1 MGFHDFL
8 ESQRRPASQV
18 ERDFE
23 PEVEENY
30 EERTP
35 QRRDEDRSL
44 DREDKKVLDE
54 VDFYKQRLYKKIDSC
69 FIRYGLAGL
78 KKIDE
83 GIADSLARYIS
94 SLKGE
99 SYYDDRPPMRERYS
113 PNYRRPPESVRYRD
127 DELNEEEE
135 DLPRRPAPEPKPAPK
150 PFKKPV
156 KIEGSNPNPVP
167 KRAGEPNLQSDVYN
181 PELLNAIL
189 TDVIPP
195 TEIHAV
201 EIHSNI
207 PVPQKQQK
215 AAPQK
220 VDFAPLPE
228 EMQEQEQ
235 PQEESYE
242 QSYEQPAETYQ
253 APEQAASS
261 NFDIADVML
270 AGAGNTDVSLIVPPT
285 IEEPTAENF
294 VSDTDLDAP
303 IVESETQTPI
313 QMPAPKRRKKKQ

>member
-8 ESQRRPASQV
+8 ESQRRPAPQV
-18 ERDFE
+18 EQDFE

-30 EERTP
+30 EERPP
-35 QRRDEDRSL
+35 QRRARVEERTF
-44 DREDKKVLDE
+44 DREDEKVMDE

-83 GIADSLARYIS
+83 GIADSLARYID
-94 SLKGE
+94 SLKGGTNYE
-99 SYYDDRPPMRERYS
+99 DRMANLRYS
-113 PNYRRPPESVRYRD
+113 PNYRRPPERVRYRD
-127 DELNEEEE
+127 DEINEKEE
-135 DLPRRPAPEPKPAPK
+135 DLPRRPEPKPAPK

-156 KIEGSNPNPVP
+156 KIEGSNPNPLP
-167 KRAGEPNLQSDVYN
+167 KRAGEPNLQAGVYN

-195 TEIHAV
+195 TEIHPV

-207 PVPQKQQK
+207 PVPQKQQQ

-235 PQEESYE
+235 PQEQTYE

-253 APEQAASS
+253 APQQAESS

-313 QMPAPKRRKKKQ
+313 QMPAPKKRKKK

>member
-8 ESQRRPASQV
+8 ESQRRPAPQV
-18 ERDFE
+18 ESDFE

-30 EERTP
+30 EERAP
-35 QRRDEDRSL
+35 QRRARVEERTF
-44 DREDKKVLDE
+44 DREDEKVMDE

-83 GIADSLARYIS
+83 GIADSLARYID
-94 SLKGE
+94 SLKGGTN
-99 SYYDDRPPMRERYS
+99 YGDRMANRYS
-113 PNYRRPPESVRYRD
+113 PNYSRPPERVRYRD
-127 DELNEEEE
+127 DEINEREE
-135 DLPRRPAPEPKPAPK
+135 DMPRRPEPKPAPK

-156 KIEGSNPNPVP
+156 MIEGSNPNPVP
-167 KRAGEPNLQSDVYN
+167 RRAGEPNLQAGVYN

-195 TEIHAV
+195 TEIHPV
-201 EIHSNI
+201 EIHSDI
-207 PVPQKQQK
+207 PVPQKRQQ

-235 PQEESYE
+235 PQE
-242 QSYEQPAETYQ
+242 QTYEQPVETYN
-253 APEQAASS
+253 APQQSES
-261 NFDIADVML
+261 NSFDLADVML

>member
-8 ESQRRPASQV
+8 ESQRRPAPQV

-23 PEVEENY
+23 PEAEENY
-30 EERTP
+30 EERAP
-35 QRRDEDRSL
+35 QRRARVEERTFDSEDE
-44 DREDKKVLDE
+44 KVLDE

-83 GIADSLARYIS
+83 GIAESLARYID
-94 SLKGE
+94 SLKGGR
-99 SYYDDRPPMRERYS
+99 SYDDRPPMRERYT
-113 PNYRRPPESVRYRD
+113 PDYRRPPERVRYRD
-127 DELNEEEE
+127 EELDEGEE
-135 DLPRRPAPEPKPAPK
+135 DLPRRPDTEPKPAPK
-150 PFKKPV
+150 AFKKPV

-167 KRAGEPNLQSDVYN
+167 KRAGEPNLQAGVYN

-195 TEIHAV
+195 TEIHPV

-207 PVPQKQQK
+207 PVPQKQQQ

-228 EMQEQEQ
+228 EMQEQEH
-235 PQEESYE
+235 PV
-242 QSYEQPAETYQ
+242 ETYQ
-253 APEQAASS
+253 APQQAESS

-270 AGAGNTDVSLIVPPT
+270 AGAGNTDVNLIVPPT

-313 QMPAPKRRKKKQ
+313 QMPAQKKRKKK

>member
-8 ESQRRPASQV
+8 QSQRRPAPQV
-18 ERDFE
+18 EPDFE

-30 EERTP
+30 EERRP
-35 QRRDEDRSL
+35 QRRARVEESRYDSEDE
-44 DREDKKVLDE
+44 KVLDE

-83 GIADSLARYIS
+83 GIADSLARYID
-94 SLKGE
+94 SLKGGTNYE
-99 SYYDDRPPMRERYS
+99 DRLANRHS
-113 PNYRRPPESVRYRD
+113 PNYRRPPERARYRD
-127 DELNEEEE
+127 EELDEGEEVV
-135 DLPRRPAPEPKPAPK
+135 PRRQAPDAPQRQ
-150 PFKKPV
+150 FKKPV
-156 KIEGSNPNPVP
+156 KIEGSNPNPLP
-167 KRAGEPNLQSDVYN
+167 KRAGEPKLQSGVYN

-195 TEIHAV
+195 TEIHQV

-207 PVPQKQQK
+207 PVPQKQQQ
-215 AAPQK
+215 AEPQK

-228 EMQEQEQ
+228 EMQEQK
-235 PQEESYE
+235 QEE
-242 QSYEQPAETYQ
+242 AVETYQ
-253 APEQAASS
+253 SPEQAQSS
-261 NFDIADVML
+261 DFDIADVML
-270 AGAGNTDVSLIVPPT
+270 AGARNTDVSLIVPPT
-285 IEEPTAENF
+285 IEEPTPENF

-313 QMPAPKRRKKKQ
+313 KMPAPKKRKKKK

>member
-8 ESQRRPASQV
+8 ESQRRPAQPV
-18 ERDFE
+18 EPDFE

-30 EERTP
+30 EERAP
-35 QRRDEDRSL
+35 QRRPRVEESSRYDSEDE
-44 DREDKKVLDE
+44 KVLDE

-83 GIADSLARYIS
+83 GIADSLSRYIS

-99 SYYDDRPPMRERYS
+99 SYDRPPMRERYT
-113 PNYRRPPESVRYRD
+113 PNYRRPLERVRYRED
-127 DELNEEEE
+127 DLDEAEEGLQRIP
-135 DLPRRPAPEPKPAPK
+135 DPEPKSEPK

-156 KIEGSNPNPVP
+156 KIEGSNPNPAP
-167 KRAGEPNLQSDVYN
+167 ARRPGEPKLESGAFN
-181 PELLNAIL
+181 PDLLNAIL

-195 TEIHAV
+195 TEIHQV

-207 PVPQKQQK
+207 PIPEKQQ
-215 AAPQK
+215 AAQQK

-235 PQEESYE
+235 PQEQVYE
-242 QSYEQPAETYQ
+242 QAEETYQ
-253 APEQAASS
+253 APEAATSS
-261 NFDIADVML
+261 NFDIADIML
-270 AGAGNTDVSLIVPPT
+270 AGARDTDVSLIVPPT
-285 IEEPTAENF
+285 IEEDTAENYT
-294 VSDTDLDAP
+294 SDADLDAP

-313 QMPAPKRRKKKQ
+313 EMPKQKRKRKK

>member
-8 ESQRRPASQV
+8 ESQRRPAQQV
-18 ERDFE
+18 EPDFE

-30 EERTP
+30 EERAP
-35 QRRDEDRSL
+35 QRRSSVEESSRYDSEDE
-44 DREDKKVLDE
+44 KVLDE

-83 GIADSLARYIS
+83 GIAESLSRYIS

-99 SYYDDRPPMRERYS
+99 RYYEDRPPMREHYT
-113 PNYRRPPESVRYRD
+113 PNHRRPPERVRYRD
-127 DELNEEEE
+127 DELDEGEEG
-135 DLPRRPAPEPKPAPK
+135 LQRRQDPEPKPAPK

-156 KIEGSNPNPVP
+156 KIEGSNPNPTP
-167 KRAGEPNLQSDVYN
+167 ARMAGEPKLESGAFN
-181 PELLNAIL
+181 PDLLNAIL

-195 TEIHAV
+195 TEIHQV

-207 PVPQKQQK
+207 PIPENRQ

-235 PQEESYE
+235 PQEQVYEQAEESY
-242 QSYEQPAETYQ
+242 QS
-253 APEQAASS
+253 PESATSS
-261 NFDIADVML
+261 SFDIADVML
-270 AGAGNTDVSLIVPPT
+270 AGARDTDVSLIVPPT
-285 IEEPTAENF
+285 IEEDTAENYT
-294 VSDTDLDAP
+294 SEADLDAP

-313 QMPAPKRRKKKQ
+313 EMPKQKRKRKK

>member
-1 MGFHDFL
+1 MAFHDFL
-8 ESQRRPASQV
+8 ESQRNPAPQ
-18 ERDFE
+18 RE
-23 PEVEENY
+23 PQYEVEERDNY
-30 EERTP
+30 EEKTP
-35 QRRDEDRSL
+35 QRERQSNREGFDDEDS
-44 DREDKKVLDE
+44 KVLDE

-83 GIADSLARYIS
+83 GIADSLARYID
-94 SLKGE
+94 SLKGGTNYE
-99 SYYDDRPPMRERYS
+99 DRIANRYGQ
-113 PNYRRPPESVRYRD
+113 NYRRPPERVRYRD
-127 DELNEEEE
+127 DELNEGDE
-135 DLPRRPAPEPKPAPK
+135 DLTRRPEPKPAPK

-156 KIEGSNPNPVP
+156 KIEGSNPNPLP
-167 KRAGEPNLQSDVYN
+167 RRAGEPNLQAGVYN

-195 TEIHAV
+195 TEIHPV
-201 EIHSNI
+201 EIHSSI
-207 PVPQKQQK
+207 PVPQKQQQP
-215 AAPQK
+215 AQQK

-228 EMQEQEQ
+228 DMQEQEQ
-235 PQEESYE
+235 PQEQTYE
-242 QSYEQPAETYQ
+242 QTVETYQ
-253 APEQAASS
+253 APQQAESS

-313 QMPAPKRRKKKQ
+313 NMPAPKRRKKK

>member
-8 ESQRRPASQV
+8 ESQRRPAPQV
-18 ERDFE
+18 EPDFE
-23 PEVEENY
+23 PESEENY
-30 EERTP
+30 EERAP
-35 QRRDEDRSL
+35 QRRARVEERTF
-44 DREDKKVLDE
+44 DREDEKVMDE

-83 GIADSLARYIS
+83 GIADSLARYID
-94 SLKGE
+94 SLKGGTNYE
-99 SYYDDRPPMRERYS
+99 DRMANIRYS
-113 PNYRRPPESVRYRD
+113 PNYIRPQERVRYRD
-127 DELNEEEE
+127 DEINEREE
-135 DLPRRPAPEPKPAPK
+135 DLPRRPEPKPAPK

-167 KRAGEPNLQSDVYN
+167 RRAGEPNLQSDVYN

-195 TEIHAV
+195 TEIHPV

-207 PVPQKQQK
+207 PVPQKQQQ

-235 PQEESYE
+235 PQEQTYE
-242 QSYEQPAETYQ
+242 DPVETYQ
-253 APEQAASS
+253 AQKRSESR
-261 NFDIADVML
+261 NFDITDVML
-270 AGAGNTDVSLIVPPT
+270 AGAGNSDVSLIVPPT
-285 IEEPTAENF
+285 IEEATAENF

-313 QMPAPKRRKKKQ
+313 QMPAPKKRKKK

>member
-8 ESQRRPASQV
+8 ESQRRPAQPV
-18 ERDFE
+18 ETDFE
-23 PEVEENY
+23 PEVKENY
-30 EERTP
+30 EERAP
-35 QRRDEDRSL
+35 QRRSSVEESSRYDSEDE
-44 DREDKKVLDE
+44 KVLDE
-54 VDFYKQRLYKKIDSC
+54 VEFYKQRLYKKIDSC

-83 GIADSLARYIS
+83 GIAESLSRYIS

-99 SYYDDRPPMRERYS
+99 SYYEDRPPMRERYT
-113 PNYRRPPESVRYRD
+113 PNYRRPPERVRYRE
-127 DELNEEEE
+127 DELDEGEEG
-135 DLPRRPAPEPKPAPK
+135 LQRRQDPEQKQASK

-167 KRAGEPNLQSDVYN
+167 KRPGEPKLESGAFN
-181 PELLNAIL
+181 PDLLNAIL

-195 TEIHAV
+195 TEIHQV

-207 PVPQKQQK
+207 PIPEKQQ

-220 VDFAPLPE
+220 VDFAPLPD

-235 PQEESYE
+235 PKEQVYE
-242 QSYEQPAETYQ
+242 QAEETYQ
-253 APEQAASS
+253 AQESATSS

-270 AGAGNTDVSLIVPPT
+270 AGARDTDVSLIVPPT
-285 IEEPTAENF
+285 IEEDTAENYT
-294 VSDTDLDAP
+294 SDADLDAP
-303 IVESETQTPI
+303 IVESDTQTPI
-313 QMPAPKRRKKKQ
+313 EMPKQKRKRKK

>member
-8 ESQRRPASQV
+8 ESQRRPAPQV
-18 ERDFE
+18 EPDFE

-30 EERTP
+30 EERPP
-35 QRRDEDRSL
+35 QRRARVEERTF
-44 DREDKKVLDE
+44 DREDEKVMDE

-83 GIADSLARYIS
+83 GIADSLARYID
-94 SLKGE
+94 SLKGGR
-99 SYYDDRPPMRERYS
+99 YYEDRAPVSERYT
-113 PNYRRPPESVRYRD
+113 PNYRRPPERVRYRD
-127 DELNEEEE
+127 EELDESED
-135 DLPRRPAPEPKPAPK
+135 DLPRRPEPKPAPK

-156 KIEGSNPNPVP
+156 KIEGSNPNPLP
-167 KRAGEPNLQSDVYN
+167 KRAGEPNLQADVYN

-195 TEIHAV
+195 TEIHPV

-207 PVPQKQQK
+207 PVPQKQQQ

-228 EMQEQEQ
+228 EMQEQ
-235 PQEESYE
+235 PQE
-242 QSYEQPAETYQ
+242 QSYDQPAETYQ
-253 APEQAASS
+253 APQQAESS

-313 QMPAPKRRKKKQ
+313 QMPAPKKRKKK

>member
-8 ESQRRPASQV
+8 ETQRRPAPQV
-18 ERDFE
+18 EPDFE

-30 EERTP
+30 EERAP
-35 QRRDEDRSL
+35 QRRARVEERTFS
-44 DREDKKVLDE
+44 REDEKVLDE

-69 FIRYGLAGL
+69 FIRYGLEGL
-78 KKIDE
+78 KRIDE
-83 GIADSLARYIS
+83 GIANSIAKYID
-94 SLKGE
+94 SLKGGTNFE
-99 SYYDDRPPMRERYS
+99 DRLAVRERYAQ
-113 PNYRRPPESVRYRD
+113 NYRRPPERVNYRD
-127 DELNEEEE
+127 DAIDERAEGME
-135 DLPRRPAPEPKPAPK
+135 RRPEPKPAPK

-156 KIEGSNPNPVP
+156 KIEGSNPNPLP
-167 KRAGEPNLQSDVYN
+167 KRAGEPNLQAGVYN

-195 TEIHAV
+195 TEIHPV

-207 PVPQKQQK
+207 PVPQKQQQ

-235 PQEESYE
+235 PQEET
-242 QSYEQPAETYQ
+242 YEQPAESYQ
-253 APEQAASS
+253 APEQPASS
-261 NFDIADVML
+261 NFDLADVML

-294 VSDTDLDAP
+294 VSDTELDAP

-313 QMPAPKRRKKKQ
+313 EMPAPKRRKKK

>member
-8 ESQRRPASQV
+8 ESQRRPAPQV
-18 ERDFE
+18 EPDFE
-23 PEVEENY
+23 PEAEENY
-30 EERTP
+30 EERPP
-35 QRRDEDRSL
+35 QRRARVEERTF
-44 DREDKKVLDE
+44 DREDEKVMDE

-83 GIADSLARYIS
+83 GIADSLARYIN
-94 SLKGE
+94 SLKGGTNYE
-99 SYYDDRPPMRERYS
+99 DRMANLRYS
-113 PNYRRPPESVRYRD
+113 PNYRRPPERVRYRD
-127 DELNEEEE
+127 DEINEREE
-135 DLPRRPAPEPKPAPK
+135 DLPRRPEPKPAPK

-156 KIEGSNPNPVP
+156 KIEGTNPNPLP
-167 KRAGEPNLQSDVYN
+167 KRAGEPNLQAGVYN

-195 TEIHAV
+195 TEIHPV
-201 EIHSNI
+201 EIHSSI
-207 PVPQKQQK
+207 PVPQKQQQ

-235 PQEESYE
+235 PQEQTYEEPVETHHAHIQSESR
-242 QSYEQPAETYQ
+242 
-253 APEQAASS
+253 

-313 QMPAPKRRKKKQ
+313 NMPAPKKRKKK

>member
-1 MGFHDFL
+1 MAFHDFL
-8 ESQRRPASQV
+8 ESQRNPAPQRESQY
-18 ERDFE
+18 
-23 PEVEENY
+23 EVEERDNY
-30 EERTP
+30 EEKTP
-35 QRRDEDRSL
+35 QRERQSNREGFDDEDS
-44 DREDKKVLDE
+44 KVLDE

-83 GIADSLARYIS
+83 GIADSLARYID
-94 SLKGE
+94 SLKGGTNYE
-99 SYYDDRPPMRERYS
+99 DRIANRYGQNYSRPQER
-113 PNYRRPPESVRYRD
+113 VRYREE
-127 DELNEEEE
+127 ELNERDE
-135 DLPRRPAPEPKPAPK
+135 DLTRSPEPKPAPK
-150 PFKKPV
+150 LFKKPV
-156 KIEGSNPNPVP
+156 KIEGSNPNPLP
-167 KRAGEPNLQSDVYN
+167 RRAGEPNLQSGVYN

-195 TEIHAV
+195 TEIHPV

-207 PVPQKQQK
+207 PVPQKQQQ

-235 PQEESYE
+235 PQE
-242 QSYEQPAETYQ
+242 QTYEQPAETYQ
-253 APEQAASS
+253 APQQAESS

-313 QMPAPKRRKKKQ
+313 QMPAPKKRKKK

>member
-8 ESQRRPASQV
+8 ESQRRPAPQV
-18 ERDFE
+18 EPDFE

-30 EERTP
+30 EERAP
-35 QRRDEDRSL
+35 QRRPRVEESSRYDSEDE
-44 DREDKKVLDE
+44 KVLDE

-83 GIADSLARYIS
+83 GIADSLARYID
-94 SLKGE
+94 SLKGGTNYE
-99 SYYDDRPPMRERYS
+99 DRMANRFGQ
-113 PNYRRPPESVRYRD
+113 NYRRPTERVRYRD
-127 DELNEEEE
+127 DDLDEGEEG
-135 DLPRRPAPEPKPAPK
+135 LPRRPDPEPKPAPK

-156 KIEGSNPNPVP
+156 KIEGSNPNPASARRP
-167 KRAGEPNLQSDVYN
+167 GEPKLESGAFN
-181 PELLNAIL
+181 PDLLNAIL

-195 TEIHAV
+195 TEIHPV

-207 PVPQKQQK
+207 PIPEKQQ

-235 PQEESYE
+235 PKEEIYEQAEES
-242 QSYEQPAETYQ
+242 YQ
-253 APEQAASS
+253 APEAATTS

-270 AGAGNTDVSLIVPPT
+270 AGARDTDVSLIVPPT
-285 IEEPTAENF
+285 IEEETAENYT
-294 VSDTDLDAP
+294 SDADLDSP

-313 QMPAPKRRKKKQ
+313 EMPKQKRKRKK

>member
-8 ESQRRPASQV
+8 ENQRRPAPQT
-18 ERDFE
+18 EPDFG
-23 PEVEENY
+23 PEVEDNY

-35 QRRDEDRSL
+35 QRRVRVEEKTFY
-44 DREDKKVLDE
+44 REDEKVLDE

-69 FIRYGLAGL
+69 FLRYGLEGL
-78 KKIDE
+78 KRIDE
-83 GIADSLARYIS
+83 GIAFSIAKYID
-94 SLKGE
+94 SLKGGTNWE
-99 SYYDDRPPMRERYS
+99 DRVANVNVT
-113 PNYRRPPESVRYRD
+113 PNYRRPPERVRYRD
-127 DELNEEEE
+127 DEINERDEGQ
-135 DLPRRPAPEPKPAPK
+135 PSRSEPKPAPK

-167 KRAGEPNLQSDVYN
+167 RRAGEPNLQAGVYN

-195 TEIHAV
+195 TEIHPV

-207 PVPQKQQK
+207 PVPQKQQQ
-215 AAPQK
+215 AAPQN

-235 PQEESYE
+235 PQE
-242 QSYEQPAETYQ
+242 QTYEQPVENYQ
-253 APEQAASS
+253 AEEQAASS
-261 NFDIADVML
+261 NFDLADVML
-270 AGAGNTDVSLIVPPT
+270 AGAENTDVSLIVPPT

-294 VSDTDLDAP
+294 VSDADLDAT

-313 QMPAPKRRKKKQ
+313 DMPAPKRRKKKQ

>member
-8 ESQRRPASQV
+8 ESQRRPAPQV
-18 ERDFE
+18 EPDFE
-23 PEVEENY
+23 PEAEENY
-30 EERTP
+30 EERPP
-35 QRRDEDRSL
+35 QRRARVEERTF
-44 DREDKKVLDE
+44 DREDEKAMDE
-54 VDFYKQRLYKKIDSC
+54 VDFYKKRLYKKIDSC

-83 GIADSLARYIS
+83 GIADSLARYIDG
-94 SLKGE
+94 LKGGTNYE
-99 SYYDDRPPMRERYS
+99 DRMANHRYS
-113 PNYRRPPESVRYRD
+113 QNYRRPPERVRYRD
-127 DELNEEEE
+127 DEINERDEG
-135 DLPRRPAPEPKPAPK
+135 LPRRPEPKPAPK

-156 KIEGSNPNPVP
+156 KIEGSNPNPLP
-167 KRAGEPNLQSDVYN
+167 KRAGEPNLQAGVYN

-195 TEIHAV
+195 TEIHQV

-207 PVPQKQQK
+207 PVPQKQQQ

-235 PQEESYE
+235 PQEQTYE
-242 QSYEQPAETYQ
+242 EPVETYQ
-253 APEQAASS
+253 AQKQSESS
-261 NFDIADVML
+261 NFDLADVML

-313 QMPAPKRRKKKQ
+313 DMPAPKKRKKK

>member
-1 MGFHDFL
+1 MAFHDFL
-8 ESQRRPASQV
+8 ESQRNPAPQR
-18 ERDFE
+18 EPQFE
-23 PEVEENY
+23 VDEGDNY
-30 EERTP
+30 EEKEP
-35 QRRDEDRSL
+35 QRERKSSRERFDDEDS
-44 DREDKKVLDE
+44 KVLDE
-54 VDFYKQRLYKKIDSC
+54 VEFYKERLYKKIDSC

-83 GIADSLARYIS
+83 GIADSLARYID
-94 SLKGE
+94 SLKGGR
-99 SYYDDRPPMRERYS
+99 YYEDRPQYS
-113 PNYRRPPESVRYRD
+113 RPSPSYRRPQERARYRD
-127 DELNEEEE
+127 DELDDLDEAEES
-135 DLPRRPAPEPKPAPK
+135 LPRSPEQKPAPK

-167 KRAGEPNLQSDVYN
+167 KRAGEPNLQAGVYN

-195 TEIHAV
+195 TEIHQV

-207 PVPQKQQK
+207 PVPQKQQQ

-235 PQEESYE
+235 PQEETYE
-242 QSYEQPAETYQ
+242 QSVETYQ
-253 APEQAASS
+253 APQQAESS
-261 NFDIADVML
+261 NFDLADVML

-285 IEEPTAENF
+285 IEEPTSENF
-294 VSDTDLDAP
+294 VSDADLDAP
-303 IVESETQTPI
+303 IVESEKQTPI
-313 QMPAPKRRKKKQ
+313 EMPAPKRRKKK